1 MDWDEYVEVNKSAEV
16 DIGLL
21 EFDISNP
28 RFTPDKMPTD
38 NTDIAIVRQLSRTAD
53 LGELVQSIATSGF
66 IKIEPLIVMAH
77 GEKLM
82 VLEGN
87 RRLAAI
93 RCLREQNFAKEAGVQ
108 VTYDVKLAVET
119 TSTILVYRVLKKEDA
134 RDLIGFKHINGP
146 QSWDA
151 FAKAKFATDWLDNE
165 RERAVKGDYSL
176 GLKDIAGRMGD
187 KHATIFRMVT
197 AFYVLRQAQENDIFN
212 IENRTK
218 RSFSFSHL
226 YTGLSYPEFTDYLGM
241 EKLHHEQDPKID
253 PVPET
258 HLKNLEHILLWLYGS
273 RSREQQ
279 PIIKSQNP
287 DLNIL
292 REVLRSKAAIAEL
305 EARVSLADAIVTAT
319 PKEERFS
326 WHLLTA
332 NNELLKAQN
341 TLDGFDPAT
350 QSELESIAVAASKRA
365 NIILREIVG
374 AMSDF
379 KNAGRV

>member
-1 MDWDEYVEVNKSAEV
+1 MDWNEVVEVNKSAEV
-16 DIGLL
+16 DISLL
-21 EFDISNP
+21 GFDISNP

-77 GEKLM
+77 GNRLV

-93 RCLREQNFAKEAGVQ
+93 RCLRDPNFAKEAGVQ
-108 VTYDVKLAVET
+108 VTYDVNLAVKT
-119 TSTILVYRVLKKEDA
+119 TNTILVYRVSKKEDA

-151 FAKAKFATDWLDNE
+151 FAKAQFATDWLDSE
-165 RERAVKGDYSL
+165 RERAFLGDDSL

-197 AFYVLRQAQENDIFN
+197 AFYVLRQAQEKDIFN
-212 IENRTK
+212 IDDRTK
-218 RSFSFSHL
+218 RGFSFSHL

-241 EKLHHEQDPKID
+241 EKLHHEQDPKIN
-253 PVPET
+253 PVPES
-258 HLKNLEHILLWLYGS
+258 HLKHLEHMLLWLYGS
-273 RSREQQ
+273 KSREQQ

-287 DLNIL
+287 DLNTL

-341 TLDGFDPAT
+341 TLDGFDPGT
-350 QSELESIAVAASKRA
+350 QSELEPIASAASKRA
-365 NIILREIVG
+365 NIILRQVEG
-374 AMSDF
+374 AMADYKSVARD
-379 KNAGRV
+379 